1 MTRRL
6 SIDLA
11 GVYNDARYT
20 DYDNARCA
28 PEVTLSPKPPVS
40 CNLTGQRVFN
50 APKVTWNA
58 SARYA
63 WRSANGLDNFVGA
76 RYAYRGWMNGT
87 VDNSALTRVSSYGLA
102 SFSAGTGGKLERGD
116 WSASLWVNNAFDKT
130 YYRRLSNGDYGTV
143 WGWLG
148 EPRTVGATLTYKY

>member
-1 MTRRL
+1 M
-6 SIDLA
+6 
-11 GVYNDARYT
+11 
-20 DYDNARCA
+20 
-28 PEVTLSPKPPVS
+28 SPKPPAS

-63 WRSANGLDNFVGA
+63 WRSDNGLNNFVGA
-76 RYAYRGWMNGT
+76 RYSYRGWMNGT

-102 SFSAGTGGKLERGD
+102 SFSAGTGGKLQRGD

-130 YYRRLSNGDYGTV
+130 YYRRLSSGDYGTV

-148 EPRTVGATLTYKY
+148 ESRTVGATLTYKY